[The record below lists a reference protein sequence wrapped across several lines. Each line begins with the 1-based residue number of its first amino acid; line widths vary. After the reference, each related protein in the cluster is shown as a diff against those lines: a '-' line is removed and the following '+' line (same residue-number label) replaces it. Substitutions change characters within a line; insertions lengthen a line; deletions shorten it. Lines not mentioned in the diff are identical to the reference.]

1 MSSPVLVGL
10 TAGVARPAEVD
21 QHEHAPVDCPLLWR
35 SGRDLPLAEQAV
47 TGGSAGR
54 RDPGGRRRPS
64 PRLTLAPW
72 RAVTRSG
79 ISGSEQIGVTDK
91 LPAALGQV
99 ASGAA
104 FAAPRGRVG
113 SRALRLPMQKGDGC
127 RRRRSE
133 LFHCAR
139 QPQRRLDRRFASN
152 ALAHR
157 LASPCCDAQ
166 TTTSDVRTRRPDRE
180 GRAAECECWCR
191 WPCRLRRACRQSRRS

>member
-104 FAAPRGRVG
+104 FAARGAGWDHARFDCQCRKATAVAADDRN
-113 SRALRLPMQKGDGC
+113 SSIALVSPN
-127 RRRRSE
+127 
-133 LFHCAR
+133 A
-139 QPQRRLDRRFASN
+139 AST
-152 ALAHR
+152 AASLAMH
-157 LASPCCDAQ
+157 
-166 TTTSDVRTRRPDRE
+166 
-180 GRAAECECWCR
+180 
-191 WPCRLRRACRQSRRS
+191 